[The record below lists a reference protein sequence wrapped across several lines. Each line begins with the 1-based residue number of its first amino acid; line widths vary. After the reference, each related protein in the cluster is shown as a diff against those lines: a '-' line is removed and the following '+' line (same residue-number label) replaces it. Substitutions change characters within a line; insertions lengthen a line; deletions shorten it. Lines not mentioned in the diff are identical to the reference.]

1 MHVVYIYISGTISI
15 KHTDNLFLAGVA
27 HINDDAISR
36 LGLRNWR
43 SMSVW
48 RNIFFK
54 RILDILF
61 LHTQDIYNQYCV
73 NYRSLHKHHWMQ
85 YCVHNQYYW

>member
-36 LGLRNWR
+36 LGLRN
-43 SMSVW
+43 
-48 RNIFFK
+48 
-54 RILDILF
+54 
-61 LHTQDIYNQYCV
+61 
-73 NYRSLHKHHWMQ
+73 
-85 YCVHNQYYW
+85 